1 LLRRRV
7 REALAYPPAARRRQ
21 LTGTVQLEVDIEPTG
36 AITQVVLAASSSHRV
51 LDEAAL
57 EAVREVGRLPFP
69 SGLRPR
75 RLRVR
80 LPVVFDIR

>member
-1 LLRRRV
+1 MQI
-7 REALAYPPAARRRQ
+7 ELA
-21 LTGTVQLEVDIEPTG
+21 IEPTG
-36 AITQVVLAASSSHRV
+36 AISEVLLAASSSHRL

-57 EAVREVGRLPFP
+57 EAVRGLERVPFP

-80 LPVVFDIR
+80 LPVVFDLR